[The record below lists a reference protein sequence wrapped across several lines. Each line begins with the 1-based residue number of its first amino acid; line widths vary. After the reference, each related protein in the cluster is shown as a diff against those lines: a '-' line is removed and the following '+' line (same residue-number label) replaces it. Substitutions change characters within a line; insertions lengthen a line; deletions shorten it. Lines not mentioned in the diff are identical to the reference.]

1 MTEEIAQS
9 IRDIVGVKPFDTFV
23 CTVKS
28 VEGATCTVVRVLD
41 NLEIPGVRLNCHST
55 ENSGIVVTP
64 KVDSY
69 VLVTSIDGLSFF
81 VSQCSEVKKITIDC
95 ESEIIINGGDNKGVV
110 KIQELKDNLDSLKSY
125 IEAMNTAISAGLT
138 GVGELTGTTVPSGSA
153 GNGVYTSA
161 MAGKSIIFKDM
172 EDNKVKH

>member
-41 NLEIPGVRLNCHST
+41 NLEIPDVRLNCHST

-69 VLVTSIDGLSFF
+69 VLVTSIDGHSHF
-81 VSQCSEVKKITIDC
+81 VSQCSEVKKITINCNTKITINDGKNDG
-95 ESEIIINGGDNKGVV
+95 IIKIKELTEKLNAFVDTFNNHTHSGTFTGTIGGAAA
-110 KIQELKDNLDSLKSY
+110 E
-125 IEAMNTAISAGLT
+125 
-138 GVGELTGTTVPSGSA
+138 GELTLINTTEAESFNRGYYED
-153 GNGVYTSA
+153 GNIT
-161 MAGKSIIFKDM
+161 
-172 EDNKVKH
+172 H